1 MSELVGRFRL
11 TNWFSWWEGLKR
23 PDACY
28 HSVPSNEPC
37 DARSFCPRRHG
48 RYPRQVDESGAFPVI
63 VKSSRVDAV
72 GQTTATSGLADE
84 GGNGSR
90 SGSGSDSENSGG
102 GGGSGGSASGGGS
115 SANAV
120 RDAGGDQDEG
130 MVVCSDDDEAARKG
144 GKQGQG
150 DDAGDDSGGGDGVG
164 KYNKVA
170 VSVPILAGAG
180 AAVPTGEGKTAKKGK
195 GRRGRKESAPTTLTE
210 KGATVEAGVASVTS
224 KERQQISRR
233 EAKTVERERWV
244 ARRPPQRKA
253 CCNLRCRRRKR
264 PNEELSE
271 RRLRPPLSRPL
282 LPPLLPPPPPRHLL
296 DLPLLVEKVVDGVW
310 WQRARLRGARLR
322 QQKESEGNTSAPP
335 RDGQRRV
342 TDMLAHSSNAMPSV
356 PPRKVGGSAGGWNG
370 SFPRELTAAPRSS
383 AAWVQRPN
391 YNLSLIHI

>member
-1 MSELVGRFRL
+1 M
-11 TNWFSWWEGLKR
+11 
-23 PDACY
+23 
-28 HSVPSNEPC
+28 
-37 DARSFCPRRHG
+37 
-48 RYPRQVDESGAFPVI
+48 
-63 VKSSRVDAV
+63 
-72 GQTTATSGLADE
+72 
-84 GGNGSR
+84 
-90 SGSGSDSENSGG
+90 
-102 GGGSGGSASGGGS
+102 
-115 SANAV
+115 
-120 RDAGGDQDEG
+120 
-130 MVVCSDDDEAARKG
+130 
-144 GKQGQG
+144 
-150 DDAGDDSGGGDGVG
+150 
-164 KYNKVA
+164 
-170 VSVPILAGAG
+170 
-180 AAVPTGEGKTAKKGK
+180 
-195 GRRGRKESAPTTLTE
+195 
-210 KGATVEAGVASVTS
+210 TS

-391 YNLSLIHI
+391 YNKPLLFMDGHCRVQGLSLIHI